1 MVLMLFV
8 VYVLCIP
15 LEAVHPPKLIFF
27 LLFLLSH
34 VVDVLLS
41 STSSMAGLV
50 RLHLL
55 RVRVKVR
62 DVIVAFLVVL
72 ILIIFILA
80 IVIGLLARA
89 RVHAHEAI
97 LVFFRRALVLI
108 VGPLRHL
115 TRESCIL
122 SSQEVCVY
130 PTINLGVILL
140 LQLLLP
146 LLFL

>member
-1 MVLMLFV
+1 MIEVLFV
-8 VYVLCIP
+8 IYVLCIP
-15 LEAVHPPKLIFF
+15 LEAVHPPELIFFF

-34 VVDVLLS
+34 VIDVLLS
-41 STSSMAGLV
+41 STSSIAGFA

-55 RVRVKVR
+55 RVKVR
-62 DVIVAFLVVL
+62 DLIVAFLVVL
-72 ILIIFILA
+72 ILVIFILA
-80 IVIGLLARA
+80 IIIGLLPRA
-89 RVHAHEAI
+89 WVHPHEAI
-97 LVFFRRALVLI
+97 LIFFGRALVLI

-122 SSQEVCVY
+122 CSQEVSVY

>member
-1 MVLMLFV
+1 MVLMLFII
-8 VYVLCIP
+8 YVLCIT
-15 LEAVHPPKLIFF
+15 LEAVHPSELILF

-34 VVDVLLS
+34 VIDILLS
-41 STSSMAGLV
+41 PTSSMAGLV

-55 RVRVKVR
+55 RVKIR

-115 TRESCIL
+115 TRERCIL

-130 PTINLGVILL
+130 PTINLGVVFL

>member
-1 MVLMLFV
+1 MVEVLFIIH
-8 VYVLCIP
+8 VLCIP
-15 LEAVHPPKLIFF
+15 LEAVHPPELIFF

-34 VVDVLLS
+34 VIDVLLS
-41 STSSMAGLV
+41 SSSSIAGLV

-55 RVRVKVR
+55 RVKVR

-72 ILIIFILA
+72 IIVIIILA
-80 IVIGLLARA
+80 IIIGLLARA
-89 RVHAHEAI
+89 WVHAHKAI
-97 LVFFRRALVLI
+97 IVFFGRSLILI

-122 SSQEVCVY
+122 SSQEVSVY

>member
-1 MVLMLFV
+1 MVLMLFII
-8 VYVLCIP
+8 YVLCIT
-15 LEAVHPPKLIFF
+15 LEAVHPPELIFF

-34 VVDVLLS
+34 VIDVLLS
-41 STSSMAGLV
+41 SGSSMAGLV

-55 RVRVKVR
+55 RVKIR

-72 ILIIFILA
+72 ILVIFILA
-80 IVIGLLARA
+80 IIIGLLARA
-89 RVHAHEAI
+89 WVHAHEAI

-108 VGPLRHL
+108 VGPLRYL

-130 PTINLGVILL
+130 PTINLGVVFL

>member
-55 RVRVKVR
+55 RVKIR

-97 LVFFRRALVLI
+97 LVFFGRALILI

-115 TRESCIL
+115 TR
-122 SSQEVCVY
+122 
-130 PTINLGVILL
+130 
-140 LQLLLP
+140 
-146 LLFL
+146 

>member
-1 MVLMLFV
+1 MVEVLFII
-8 VYVLCIP
+8 YVLCVP
-15 LEAVHPPKLIFF
+15 LEAVHPSILIFF
-27 LLFLLSH
+27 LLFLPSH
-34 VVDVLLS
+34 VIDILLS
-41 STSSMAGLV
+41 SNSTSSIAGLV

-55 RVRVKVR
+55 RVKVR

-72 ILIIFILA
+72 ILVIFILA
-80 IVIGLLARA
+80 IVIGLLAWA

-97 LVFFRRALVLI
+97 LVFFGRALVLI

>member
-55 RVRVKVR
+55 RVKVR

-80 IVIGLLARA
+80 IVIGLLARTW
-89 RVHAHEAI
+89 VHPHEAI
-97 LVFFRRALVLI
+97 LVFFRRPLVLI
-108 VGPLRHL
+108 VGSLRHL
-115 TRESCIL
+115 TRKRCIL
-122 SSQEVCVY
+122 SSQEVSVY